1 MATANAQHAT
11 RVLFDEPGP
20 RGRARIRIITIVV
33 LVLLALLI
41 AGAVW
46 QFGRHGQL
54 EASRWTIFTHPA
66 IMRLLGKGMLG
77 TLLATSV
84 GALFSFPLGLFLA
97 LGRLSNNRVVSAICT
112 AWIEFFRA
120 IPMLLV
126 VYAFLLALPRYGLDA
141 AIFWKL
147 VIPMIL
153 VSSATTAE
161 VFRAGIKAVDKGQT
175 EAAVSLGMTRAQ
187 AMRLIVLPQAFRI
200 VLPGL
205 LTQLVTLLKD
215 STLGFVVSYNE
226 LMQQG
231 RVLIA
236 AGYTHLIQTYLVVAV
251 IYVVGNLLITK
262 LAEYLQRRMG
272 RKASTNLSQAQA
284 NELMTSHQQ

>member
-1 MATANAQHAT
+1 MANAQHAT

-20 RGRARIRIITIVV
+20 RGRAQIRLITVIV
-33 LVLLALLI
+33 LILFALLI
-41 AGAVW
+41 AGALW
-46 QFGRHGQL
+46 QFGTHGQL
-54 EASRWTIFTHPA
+54 AAARWKIFSHPA

-77 TLLATSV
+77 TLIATSV
-84 GALFSFPLGLFLA
+84 GAIFAFPLGLLLA
-97 LGRLSNNRVVSAICT
+97 LGRLSKNRVLSAFCT
-112 AWIEFFRA
+112 GWIEFFRA

-126 VYAFLLALPRYGLDA
+126 VYAFLLALPRYGMDVA
-141 AIFWKL
+141 TFWKL

-161 VFRAGIKAVDKGQT
+161 VFRAGILAVDKGQS
-175 EAAVSLGMTRAQ
+175 EAAVSLGMTRAT
-187 AMRLIVLPQAFRI
+187 AMRLVILPQAFRI

-236 AGYTHLIQTYLVVAV
+236 AGYTKLIQTYLVVAV
-251 IYVVGNLLITK
+251 IYVLGNLLITK

-272 RKASTNLSQAQA
+272 RTASTNLTDAEA
-284 NELMTSHQQ
+284 NELLTTHQ

>member
-1 MATANAQHAT
+1 MANTQHAT

-20 RGRARIRIITIVV
+20 RGRAQIRLITVIV
-33 LVLLALLI
+33 LALFALAV
-41 AGAVW
+41 AGALW
-46 QFGRHGQL
+46 QFGAHGQL
-54 EASRWTIFTHPA
+54 EAARWRIFTHPA

-97 LGRLSNNRVVSAICT
+97 LGRLSKNRFVSALCT
-112 AWIEFFRA
+112 GWIEFFRA

-126 VYAFLLALPRYGLDA
+126 VYAFLLALPRYGMDVA
-141 AIFWKL
+141 TFWKL

-161 VFRAGIKAVDKGQT
+161 VFRAGILAVDKGQS
-175 EAAVSLGMTRAQ
+175 EAAVSLGMRRWQ
-187 AMRLIVLPQAFRI
+187 AMRLIILPQAFRI

-236 AGYTHLIQTYLVVAV
+236 AGYTHLIQTYLVVAI
-251 IYVVGNLLITK
+251 IYVLGNLLITK
-262 LAEYLQRRMG
+262 LAEHLQARMG
-272 RKASTNLSQAQA
+272 RRASTNMTDAEASELLSA
-284 NELMTSHQQ
+284 HQQ